1 MRKATA
7 RQWGQRR
14 EGAFT
19 LIEIMIVVA
28 IIGAIIAIALPS
40 YNKHRERTKVIQAIT
55 DINAIAIALEKY
67 YDDNKA
73 YPSSLSTIRIPI
85 PTLDPWGRPYQYLA
99 IDTDP
104 APNVGQVRKDK
115 NLHPLNSDF
124 DLYSMGPD
132 GQTQKQITAAKAK
145 DDIIRA
151 DNGRFVGVAADH

>member
-28 IIGAIIAIALPS
+28 IIGALAAVALPR
-40 YNKHRERTKVIQAIT
+40 YTAYQDRVKTMQAVT
-55 DINAIAIALEKY
+55 DINNIATALNRY
-67 YDDNKA
+67 YLDNRA
-73 YPSSLSTIRIPI
+73 YPTSLAALGATI
-85 PTLDPWGRPYQYLA
+85 PTDPWGRPYQYLA